1 LHVSKIQQNFISV
14 NKFINDNYCFFEL
27 HSNYFSMNDQK
38 TQTTLLQ
45 GPPEDGLYRLLR
57 IGMQN
62 SHRGPRAFV
71 AEQEIM
77 ED

>member
-1 LHVSKIQQNFISV
+1 
-14 NKFINDNYCFFEL
+14 
-27 HSNYFSMNDQK
+27 MNDQK

-77 ED
+77 KD